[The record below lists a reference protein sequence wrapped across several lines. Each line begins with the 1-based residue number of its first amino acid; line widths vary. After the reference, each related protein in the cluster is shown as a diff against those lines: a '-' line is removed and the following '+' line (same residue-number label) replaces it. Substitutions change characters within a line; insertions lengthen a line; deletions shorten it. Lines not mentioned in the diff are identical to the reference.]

1 MTEAHV
7 HSHQHPAGAAP
18 PSGRGAGSTLA
29 LISLSHGI
37 NHAQGALMPLVYPA
51 ILREF
56 GVGYGELGVM
66 LGVASGVGGGMQ
78 LVAGALGTV
87 VRRHALLGAGNLAVA
102 LCVALTAT
110 AQGFSQFFLWNV
122 GARVASAAQHPVGS
136 SLLAHQFSHH
146 RLGTALAAHF
156 SAGNLGTAVIP
167 FVAALLISLW
177 GWRLTTV
184 LFALPGALIG
194 LAIWRWLGDPRQA
207 TEAGSRHRDAGPWR
221 GGWAVLSHPRLRW
234 ILLATMVAAG
244 GSGHGVLSVY
254 LPLYLNDAL
263 HLEPAAMGFIFS
275 LFTTGSVVGPLL
287 GGRLV
292 DRFDRQRVVLGAY
305 GVAAVVSFAFPWSA
319 AQPLLLPFSALLL
332 GTAAFGINP
341 ILQTVVA
348 QASEGRGR
356 DLAFALFYTSAFLAS
371 TVWSP
376 VIGFIAQGLGLEA
389 AFAAMAASFVLASLC
404 LLRCRLDDAAPEPE
418 RASLSVDA
426 A

>member
-1 MTEAHV
+1 MTEPHV
-7 HSHQHPAGAAP
+7 PSHQHTAGAAP
-18 PSGRGAGSTLA
+18 GSGRGGSATLA

-56 GVGYGELGVM
+56 GVGYGELGIM
-66 LGVASGVGGGMQ
+66 LGVANGVGGGMQ
-78 LVAGALGTV
+78 LVAGALGTM
-87 VRRHALLGAGNLAVA
+87 VRRHTLLGAGNLAAA

-110 AQGFSQFFLWNV
+110 AQSFSHFFLWNV

-136 SLLAHQFSHH
+136 SLLAHHFSHN
-146 RLGTALAAHF
+146 RLGTALATHF

-167 FVAALLISLW
+167 LVAALLISLW

-184 LFALPGALIG
+184 LFAVPGALIG
-194 LAIWRWLGDPRQA
+194 LALWRWLSDPRQT
-207 TEAGSRHRDAGPWR
+207 TEAGSHHQDPGLWR
-221 GGWAVLSHPRLRW
+221 GGWAVLGHPRLRW
-234 ILLATMVAAG
+234 ILVATMVAAG

-254 LPLYLNDAL
+254 LPIYLNDAL
-263 HLEPAAMGFIFS
+263 HLEPAAVGFIFS
-275 LFTTGSVVGPLL
+275 LFTTGSIVGPLL

-305 GVAAVVSFAFPWSA
+305 GVAAVVCFAFPWSG

-348 QASEGRGR
+348 LVTEGKGR

-371 TVWSP
+371 AVWSP

-389 AFAAMAASFVLASLC
+389 AFAAMAGSFVLAAFC
-404 LLRCRLDDAAPEPE
+404 LLPCRLDEATPELE
-418 RASLSVDA
+418 RAHLSVDA
-426 A
+426 P